1 MFTSQH
7 TGAPKPLR
15 PLPLDQRVEIFN
27 DMWNRAP
34 STPLVHAG
42 RAFVKC
48 ECRDGADDT
57 LRPHLARGGKSTYIS
72 PSPWPFPRRFALL
85 DAVPPVQPA
94 STFAGAGRATAV
106 ANTTMAET
114 LAERRRRDEQVRA
127 TINQKLVDTGEKERC
142 VREVLRVGLCG
153 PTDGFVACPC
163 WLPGYA
169 DSRSY
174 LGPSWYRAAGLMSSK
189 TTAKVQPA
197 TSRDAL
203 TALSWVLLAWR
214 RGHQEQGIGE
224 DQCGPACERDHA
236 TRARYGCRACGVFC
250 LGVDRVA
257 CCTHCSTQ
265 QLCLTK

>member
-15 PLPLDQRVEIFN
+15 PLPLDQRVEIFS

-142 VREVLRVGLCG
+142 VREVLRVG
-153 PTDGFVACPC
+153 
-163 WLPGYA
+163 
-169 DSRSY
+169 
-174 LGPSWYRAAGLMSSK
+174 
-189 TTAKVQPA
+189 
-197 TSRDAL
+197 
-203 TALSWVLLAWR
+203 
-214 RGHQEQGIGE
+214 
-224 DQCGPACERDHA
+224 
-236 TRARYGCRACGVFC
+236 
-250 LGVDRVA
+250 
-257 CCTHCSTQ
+257 
-265 QLCLTK
+265 